1 MALETEYN
9 GRIYE
14 WQDGRW
20 VDSKRYMVAPA
31 AIRSELNAGFIR
43 SMERPGF
50 VAGME
55 HANRRFLFDLL
66 REQMGVSLNK
76 LASIGFFE
84 EVLALNPEQAIAGL
98 FTSDTTPS
106 GRSFVNCKRLR
117 ERFFGANAA
126 EPFELPVKLL
136 GSGPFDQQDLTAF
149 LKKCRVALCKRNAP
163 INVLILGREGWRQEA
178 VDDIVEEAEG
188 SVLRVYSQEML
199 ISVLA
204 GHPDP
209 FTTWPL
215 RERLWDLY
223 AFRDGHPGL
232 QYVSNGWS
240 GWVNGVG
247 RSSAGSSGGGT
258 NDFNQV
264 EQSPLSLLGYRAG
277 VSGLDDASRRRVLQS
292 AFQGPLPFV
301 ESAGYMES
309 WGEPSTADR
318 LRRIATHLSHTID
331 AHRNLANHQ
340 VAVNDWVSDLAWLR
354 ETFYRGI
361 YTFYWP
367 QV

>member
-1 MALETEYN
+1 MGFETQYN
-9 GRIYE
+9 GRTYD
-14 WQDGRW
+14 WDDGHW
-20 VDSKRYMVAPA
+20 FDVKQHMVAPA
-31 AIRSELNAGFIR
+31 AIRSELNAAFIR
-43 SMERPGF
+43 SVERPGF
-50 VAGME
+50 VAGLE
-55 HANRRFLFDLL
+55 EATRRLLCGFL
-66 REQMGVSLNK
+66 RERMGVSLAK
-76 LASIGFFE
+76 LASMGFFE
-84 EVLALNPEQAIAGL
+84 EILALDPEVALANL
-98 FTSDTTPS
+98 FPGSTAPS

-117 ERFFGANAA
+117 DRFFAA
-126 EPFELPVKLL
+126 KAAVSFGLPVKLL
-136 GSGPFDQQDLTAF
+136 GSGPFGQQDLKDF
-149 LKKCRVALCKRNAP
+149 LKKCRVAMCKKSAP
-163 INVLILGREGWRQEA
+163 TNVLILGREGWKQEA
-178 VDDIVEEAEG
+178 VDEIVEEAEG

-223 AFRDGHPGL
+223 AFREGHPGL
-232 QYVSNGWS
+232 QYVSNGWH

-247 RSSAGSSGGGT
+247 RSSAGSSGGGA

-264 EQSPLSLLGYRAG
+264 EQSPLSVLGYRAG
-277 VSGLDDASRRRVLQS
+277 VSGLDDASRRRILQS

-301 ESAGYMES
+301 ESAGYMEL

-318 LRRIATHLSHTID
+318 LRRIATHLSRTID